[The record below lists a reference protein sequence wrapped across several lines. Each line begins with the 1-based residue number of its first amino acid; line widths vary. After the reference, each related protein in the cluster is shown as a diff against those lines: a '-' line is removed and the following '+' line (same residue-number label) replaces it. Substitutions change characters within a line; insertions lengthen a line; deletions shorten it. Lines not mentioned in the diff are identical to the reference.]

1 MSTRAFLLV
10 MLLITEMGMLLM
22 AALFLSGRRGLG
34 WLDYLAWALVA
45 LLLPVLGPVLVIAF
59 RPGVPRNAPAREE
72 GHPPSDPPRRLR
84 VDDRSVSNR

>member
-1 MSTRAFLLV
+1 MSARAFLLI

-45 LLLPVLGPVLVIAF
+45 LLLPVLGSLLVIAF
-59 RPGVPRNAPAREE
+59 RPGVPRNTRTREE
-72 GHPPSDPPRRLR
+72 EPAPTDPSRRLR
-84 VDDRSVSNR
+84 ADDPSMM

>member
-1 MSTRAFLLV
+1 MSARAFLLI

-45 LLLPVLGPVLVIAF
+45 LLLPVIGPLLVIAF
-59 RPGVPRNAPAREE
+59 RSGGPRNAPAREE
-72 GHPPSDPPRRLR
+72 GPLPADPPRRLR
-84 VDDRSVSNR
+84 VDDRSMM